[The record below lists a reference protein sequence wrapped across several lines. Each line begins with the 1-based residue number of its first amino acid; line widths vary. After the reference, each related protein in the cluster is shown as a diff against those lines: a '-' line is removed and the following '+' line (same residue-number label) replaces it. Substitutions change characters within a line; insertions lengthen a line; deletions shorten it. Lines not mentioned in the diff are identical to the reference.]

1 MVANLLISQTASVS
15 HSTTQARPNIFLES
29 FFSFLS
35 TSKNGFLSISL
46 SLSDYSISSSLDLK
60 SSYLGYYDGIF
71 SSSLIPD
78 FHCFHALTMFIP
90 E

>member
-46 SLSDYSISSSLDLK
+46 SLSLSLSLIIPFLLHLTSNQATWVTMMASSLVL
-60 SSYLGYYDGIF
+60 
-71 SSSLIPD
+71 
-78 FHCFHALTMFIP
+78 
-90 E
+90 